1 MMHQC
6 VDSFDGKH
14 KRIQK
19 KGSLSPGV
27 LVLILKGSR
36 KSSRLTRLKQIHE
49 YSICHS
55 FQRIF
60 EFEKLAPHPICV
72 VIQDIML
79 QS

>member
-6 VDSFDGKH
+6 VDSFDGKQ

-60 EFEKLAPHPICV
+60 EFEKLAPRPICV